1 MKTLAF
7 DIRRWIWKLDMSGM
21 ICLNEENKVIVKI
34 SGDENRVK
42 GRILDMSMEL
52 FRRIARHKNGPK
64 IIQQI
69 IFAAENEYHKEN
81 SGCGRIDP
89 GA

>member
-1 MKTLAF
+1 MKTSQI

-21 ICLNEENKVIVKI
+21 LCLNEENNVIVKI
-34 SGDENRVK
+34 TDKNNGIK
-42 GRILDMSMEL
+42 GKILDMSMEL
-52 FRRIARHKNGPK
+52 FWKIAKHKNGPL

-81 SGCGRIDP
+81 SEGEQYYLI
-89 GA
+89 A